1 VTHCKNLSSFLLLFF
16 SHTKRKRSARPAAL
30 QGTQWLSK
38 KKKKKKKISSLDAV
52 LVKNHFQIIAYRS
65 SIFFI
70 FNSLIIRLLKKKFT
84 SLFQRY
90 IYDFYFHFIFIF
102 KLRFET
108 EKSFISNVDRYSYL
122 IAYTYTI
129 CVL

>member
-1 VTHCKNLSSFLLLFF
+1 MWHIVKTYLFSSSFLLT
-16 SHTKRKRSARPAAL
+16 HKTQKKREASCSTGNTVTL
-30 QGTQWLSK
+30 K
-38 KKKKKKKISSLDAV
+38 KNKKISSLDAV